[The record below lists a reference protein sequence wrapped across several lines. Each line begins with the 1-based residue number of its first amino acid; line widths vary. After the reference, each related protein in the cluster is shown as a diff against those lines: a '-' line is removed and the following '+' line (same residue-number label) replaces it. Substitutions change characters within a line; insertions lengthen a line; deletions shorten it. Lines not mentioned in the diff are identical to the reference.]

1 MAVTI
6 DAFRSGV
13 SGLSSGSRIALRDD
27 QVCKAG
33 LRQRIACH
41 FEGSVARMENLETIN
56 ALKAAAL
63 NDPRYSGMRD
73 KVEREFAA
81 IDTSRMLRA
90 KDVRNIFSNLDSR
103 VFMNEDGRK
112 LFLNREV
119 KMRLLAISRPA
130 AAGVQKAETDARW
143 NFDFDDEWIRAP
155 TAGKVSGPA
164 TSMQQWMPHI
174 KELEPLVNRMIDNL
188 AAEKGGIFN
197 ITAKDAADLTAR
209 IKDLLGRVA
218 DNLTSRSFPEEYHS
232 RTISIMAQILASD
245 PSSIVSE
252 NAVCCAANKLR
263 VTLDELMFCRD
274 VEGKTGIMEDAM
286 DWMAFTG
293 NSFWTDYE
301 LTVFATYHSELGEAV
316 RGLGLSKSQA
326 DAILH
331 MVPFESA
338 RKGVESIKDA
348 LHDANSPLRQMVDF
362 PELVKDA
369 DTYMTAAQLLGSE
382 EMSSETAEMKRLL
395 LDVLAECVVQ
405 EGVIL
410 EEGDIEVT
418 LAKTGEPFRV
428 SWALDRDFNSCI
440 VRHVSISPVPQK

>member
-338 RKGVESIKDA
+338 RKGNLHATFTKGTVEFRLFQFDEPDGTRKGGIHAGQLKSYIQLCLA
-348 LHDANSPLRQMVDF
+348 LSQMAKEVRTASPKPQQNENPKYAMRTWLLRLGFIGDEF
-362 PELVKDA
+362 K
-369 DTYMTAAQLLGSE
+369 TARDLF
-382 EMSSETAEMKRLL
+382 TKRL
-395 LDVLAECVVQ
+395 
-405 EGVIL
+405 
-410 EEGDIEVT
+410 EGD
-418 LAKTGEPFRV
+418 AAFR
-428 SWALDRDFNSCI
+428 SGRAN
-440 VRHVSISPVPQK
+440 